1 MAIFEN
7 PENSYWLQDYVK
19 VIFCYPLFSLL
30 QITIENLAE
39 TIDLLEFF
47 LTFFG

>member
-1 MAIFEN
+1 MQ
-7 PENSYWLQDYVK
+7 YVLHYVLQPFQV
-19 VIFCYPLFSLL
+19 S
-30 QITIENLAE
+30 ITQPSE